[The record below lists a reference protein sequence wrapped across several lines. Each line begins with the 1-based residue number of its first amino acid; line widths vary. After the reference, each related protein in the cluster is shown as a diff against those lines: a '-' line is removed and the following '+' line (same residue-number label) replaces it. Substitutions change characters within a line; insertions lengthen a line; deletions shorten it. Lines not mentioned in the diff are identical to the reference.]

1 MRAYIETFGC
11 TFNKG
16 DSEIMAGILSK
27 KGIRVVDTIK
37 DADLIIINTCYVKH
51 PTEHKVINR
60 IKKVQEL
67 YPSKPLIVTGC
78 MEEIDPEKLEK
89 IAPRASWIGPH
100 KIHKIYEAA
109 KGTIVGERIKE
120 TGPYPIKKAEMPRI
134 RFNPHIHIIQLCEG
148 CLGECRY
155 CCTRFARG
163 KLQSHAIEALK
174 REAEQAIIEGCK
186 ELQLTAQDT
195 AAYGRDI
202 GENLPELLN
211 QISSIEDDFRIRVG
225 MMHPMNVLDILE
237 DLIDAFKS
245 EKIYKFLHLPVQSG
259 NNRVLEDMGRG
270 YTVEDF
276 RYIVESFREEI
287 PEMSI
292 ATDIIVGYPT
302 EDEKAFQD
310 TCKLLKEIKPNFIH
324 LSKYKHRPRAPSSSL
339 KELDFKVVKRR
350 SKIIEKIK
358 SEITIKDNMKLIGK
372 SQKILIVE
380 KGRKGGFIGR
390 TNSYI
395 PVITEK
401 ADPGSFLKVKING
414 ATNTYLTA
422 TPIE

>member
-1 MRAYIETFGC
+1 MRVYIETFGC

-27 KGIRVVDTIK
+27 KGIRLVDTIEE
-37 DADLIIINTCYVKH
+37 ADLIIINTCYVKH

-67 YPSKPLIVTGC
+67 HPSKPLIVAGC
-78 MEEIDPEKLEK
+78 MIEIDPEKLEK

-100 KIHKIYEAA
+100 KIHKIYKVANWTVA
-109 KGTIVGERIKE
+109 GERIKE
-120 TGPYPIKKAEMPRI
+120 TGSSPIRKAGMPKI

-148 CLGECRY
+148 CLGECSY

-163 KLQSHAIEALK
+163 KLQSYPIDAIK
-174 REAEQAIIEGCK
+174 KEAEDALLEGCK

-202 GENLPELLN
+202 GRSLPELLDELTSLGDN
-211 QISSIEDDFRIRVG
+211 FRIRVG
-225 MMHPMNVLDILE
+225 MMHPKNVLDILE

-259 NNRVLEDMGRG
+259 NNKVLEDMGRG

-276 RYIVESFREEI
+276 KYIVESFREKI
-287 PEMSI
+287 PEISI

-302 EDEKAFQD
+302 EDERAFQD
-310 TCKLLKEIKPNFIH
+310 TCKLLREIKPNFIH
-324 LSKYKHRPRAPSSSL
+324 LSKYKHRPGTLSSSL
-339 KELDFKVVKRR
+339 KELDFNIVKKR

-358 SEITIKDNMKLIGK
+358 SEITIEDNIKLVGT
-372 SQKILIVE
+372 SQEILVVE
-380 KGRKGGFIGR
+380 KGKKGGFIGR

-401 ADPGSFLKVKING
+401 GDPGSFLEVKING
-414 ATNTYLTA
+414 ATNTYLKA
-422 TPIE
+422 T

>member
-1 MRAYIETFGC
+1 MRVYIETFGC

-16 DSEIMAGILSK
+16 DSEIMAGILSNN
-27 KGIRVVDTIK
+27 GIRLVDTIEE
-37 DADLIIINTCYVKH
+37 ADLIIINTCYVKH

-67 YPSKPLIVTGC
+67 YPSKPLIVAGC
-78 MEEIDPEKLEK
+78 MIEIDPEKLEK

-100 KIHKIYEAA
+100 KIHRIYKVANRVVA
-109 KGTIVGERIKE
+109 GERVKE
-120 TGPYPIKKAEMPRI
+120 MGLSLIRKAGMPKI
-134 RFNPHIHIIQLCEG
+134 RFNPYIHIIQLCEG
-148 CLGECRY
+148 CLGECKY

-163 KLQSHAIEALK
+163 KLQSYPIGTIKKEADDALL
-174 REAEQAIIEGCK
+174 EGCK

-202 GENLPELLN
+202 GRSLPELLDEITSLEYN
-211 QISSIEDDFRIRVG
+211 FRIRVG
-225 MMHPMNVLDILE
+225 MMHPRNVLNILE
-237 DLIDAFKS
+237 DLIEAFKS

-259 NNRVLEDMGRG
+259 NNKVLEDMGRG

-276 RYIVESFREEI
+276 KYIVESFREKI
-287 PEMSI
+287 PEVSI

-310 TCKLLKEIKPNFIH
+310 TCKLLEEIKPNFIH
-324 LSKYKHRPRAPSSSL
+324 LSKYKHRPGALSSSL
-339 KELDFKVVKRR
+339 KELDFNTVKKR
-350 SKIIEKIK
+350 SRIIERIK
-358 SEITIKDNMKLIGK
+358 SEITIQDNIRLVGT
-372 SQKILIVE
+372 SQKILVVE
-380 KGRKGGFIGR
+380 RGKKGGFIGR

-401 ADPGSFLKVKING
+401 GDPGSFLEVKING

-422 TPIE
+422 T